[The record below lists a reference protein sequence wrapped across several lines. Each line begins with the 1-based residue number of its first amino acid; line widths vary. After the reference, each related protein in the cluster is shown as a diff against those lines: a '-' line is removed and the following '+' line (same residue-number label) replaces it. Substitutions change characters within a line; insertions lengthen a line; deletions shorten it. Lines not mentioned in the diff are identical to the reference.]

1 MPFWKAL
8 SPPKTAET
16 TARAETSSAETTT
29 VRPRQRHWML
39 GQRRDEKLDVASD
52 VELVNKLADGDTPA
66 FIAFYN
72 RYAKL
77 IYYCIQQLEKDL
89 ADDIFQ
95 DFFLRLQ
102 NTKFRALQL
111 WNRSLPLPNYLR
123 KVVRNFVLDRLRSEK
138 RYRDQKGSDALEGLE
153 IASEDAS
160 AQEKIEMRQMRKGA
174 IRAWAQLASA
184 KDRRLICGK
193 YYRDTP
199 SSVAADREGLNANA
213 FRKALFDA
221 QRRYM
226 ALVKVSIPEYF
237 S

>member
-1 MPFWKAL
+1 MSLWKA
-8 SPPKTAET
+8 SSTSKTET
-16 TARAETSSAETTT
+16 TARVDTSGGTTS
-29 VRPRQRHWML
+29 VRFQQRHWMFW
-39 GQRRDEKLDVASD
+39 QRRTDGRLDGVSD
-52 VELVNKLADGDTPA
+52 VELVNRLASGDMTA
-66 FIAFYN
+66 FTAFYN

-77 IYYCIQQLEKDL
+77 IYHCIQQIEKDL
-89 ADDIFQ
+89 ADDVFQ

-102 NTKFRALQL
+102 KTQFNALQL
-111 WNRSLPLPNYLR
+111 WNRSRPLPNYLR
-123 KVVRNFVLDRLRSEK
+123 QVVRNFVLDRLRSEK
-138 RYRDQKGSDALEGLE
+138 RYRDQKGSDALDELE
-153 IASEDAS
+153 IAAEEAS
-160 AQEKIEMRQMRKGA
+160 AQEKLEMRQMRKGA
-174 IRAWAQLASA
+174 ISAWAQLASA